1 MPSLLR
7 LFPEDKTR
15 FSTTLDAAIPDAEQK
30 GLQPPDP
37 WRQLME
43 LASKGREGLSRSLQ
57 CLCVF
62 ACSGVDIPISTFLQ
76 FLSLVTNFG
85 ASLVDTLLFI
95 EAAFFSMYLKS
106 LGRQDLQAVLSAL
119 HSRLAPHVMHCL
131 RTKNDLHQV

>member
-15 FSTTLDAAIPDAEQK
+15 FSTTLDAMIPNAEQK
-30 GLQPPDP
+30 GIQPPDP
-37 WRQLME
+37 WRPLME
-43 LASKGREGLSRSLQ
+43 LASKSKEGLLRSLQ

-62 ACSGVDIPISTFLQ
+62 ACSGVDIPISAFFQ
-76 FLSLVTNFG
+76 FSSLVTNFG
-85 ASLVDTLLFI
+85 VSLADSLLFV
-95 EAAFFSMYLKS
+95 ETAFFSTYLKS
-106 LGRQDLQAVLSAL
+106 LGRQDLQAILSAL